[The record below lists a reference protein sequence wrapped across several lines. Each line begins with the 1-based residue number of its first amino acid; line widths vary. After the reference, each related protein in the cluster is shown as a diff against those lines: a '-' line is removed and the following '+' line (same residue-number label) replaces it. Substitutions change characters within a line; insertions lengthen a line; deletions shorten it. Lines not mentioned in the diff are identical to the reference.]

1 MADDRD
7 SEGGVRD
14 LTVIIHGTFA
24 QEETWWR
31 LGDGGK
37 ATFADGLEAALAK
50 RGLEGSVWRPALN
63 CGLDYDSLSW
73 SGDNH
78 HKARVA
84 GARKLSATLGRL
96 ADKCRADGYGKMRVN
111 IVAHSHGGNVALE
124 AMRWIKDNVEIGRVV
139 LLGTP
144 LLSVR
149 PSLRLLRLLVAYL
162 MITLVFL
169 LGLVAAWELIL
180 IVLSPFGASPEAA
193 PPVSGDALDKYV
205 GLLIIPALALY
216 GWAFYLLAGLGDI
229 VWRILLTPVTL
240 ATGRWSGQVYG
251 PSPSRLRKKLGDEP
265 VVLVTSHH
273 DEASLLLA
281 VCSSPRK
288 LYVDVVNEKL
298 KEKPVLRFL
307 ERLLIRPIV
316 VGLILRCSEV
326 LLERAALG
334 ASRLKLLFFDHEMA
348 DLDKGSE
355 YPRTVLRRIDVTEQL
370 KPVIEMKRLDL
381 TVTTTLS
388 VDAPDLKP
396 GGDRHVESLRNALVT
411 AWRNVI
417 SQVKLRH
424 SLYYDNSVITE
435 IIADIIVKK

>member
-1 MADDRD
+1 
-7 SEGGVRD
+7 
-14 LTVIIHGTFA
+14 
-24 QEETWWR
+24 
-31 LGDGGK
+31 
-37 ATFADGLEAALAK
+37 LAK

-73 SGDNH
+73 SGENR

-84 GARKLSATLGRL
+84 GAKKLSATLGQL
-96 ADKCRADGYGKMRVN
+96 ADKCQADGYGKMRVN

-124 AMRWIKDNVEIGRVV
+124 ALRSIKDNVEIGRVV

-144 LLSVR
+144 LLSAR

-169 LGLVAAWELIL
+169 LGLVAAWELISVVSSL
-180 IVLSPFGASPEAA
+180 FHASPGAA
-193 PPVSGDALDKYV
+193 PAVSGDALDRYV
-205 GLLIIPALALY
+205 GWLVIPALVFY

-229 VWRILLTPVTL
+229 VWRILLTPITL

-251 PSPSRLRKKLGDEP
+251 PSPSRLREKLGREP

-273 DEASLLLA
+273 DEAALLLA

-288 LYVDVVNEKL
+288 LYVDMVNDKL
-298 KEKPVLRFL
+298 KEKRVLLFL
-307 ERLLIRPIV
+307 ERLSVRPIM

-326 LLERAALG
+326 LLERVALG

-348 DLDKGSE
+348 DLEKGSE
-355 YPRTVLRRIDVTEQL
+355 YPQTVLRRIDVTEQL
-370 KPVIEMKRLDL
+370 KPVVEKKRLDL
-381 TVTTTLS
+381 AVVATPPVE
-388 VDAPDLKP
+388 APGLKP
-396 GGDRHVESLRNALVT
+396 GGDRHVESLRNTLVT
-411 AWRNVI
+411 AWHNVM

-424 SLYYDNSVITE
+424 SLYYDNDIITE